1 MTKGRV
7 FAANGKA
14 EKEKTKKDSET
25 DTHIIYRVAKF
36 IYLFIYY
43 LFKVN
48 KKKHTI
54 KYFLE

>member
-25 DTHIIYRVAKF
+25 DTHIIYRVAKL
-36 IYLFIYY
+36 IDLFIYS

>member
-1 MTKGRV
+1 M

-36 IYLFIYY
+36 IYLFIYLLFIY
-43 LFKVN
+43 LKLT
-48 KKKHTI
+48 KKNI
-54 KYFLE
+54 Q

>member
-1 MTKGRV
+1 M

-25 DTHIIYRVAKF
+25 DTHIIYRVANLF
-36 IYLFIYY
+36 IYLFIIY